1 MKTIFSKILYPLN
14 KVDYFKFVLILIL
27 ILCHTILELVGISLI
42 IPILSIFVGEDYL
55 QYTKYLFFINTNDK
69 IEILKSILILFSL
82 VYFIKFLFSYVLLYT
97 QTTFI
102 NTIYRRISS
111 TVFKKYLQKNYQ
123 FHLNINSSQLLRNI
137 TSECQLFA
145 FELINPLIRL
155 ISDFILAR
163 LSLFK

>member
-55 QYTKYLFFINTNDK
+55 QYTKYLFFINSNDK

-97 QTTFI
+97 QTSFI
-102 NTIYRRISS
+102 NSIYRRISS
-111 TVFKKYLQKNYQ
+111 TVFKKYLQKNIKRIRFSYRVY
-123 FHLNINSSQLLRNI
+123 IS
-137 TSECQLFA
+137 
-145 FELINPLIRL
+145 NPYWMVDTCSFR
-155 ISDFILAR
+155 SF
-163 LSLFK
+163 F